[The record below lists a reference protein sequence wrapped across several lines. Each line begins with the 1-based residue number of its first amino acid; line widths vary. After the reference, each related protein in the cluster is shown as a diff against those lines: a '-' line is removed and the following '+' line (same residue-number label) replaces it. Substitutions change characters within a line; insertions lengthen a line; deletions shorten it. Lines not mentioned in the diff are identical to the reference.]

1 MATTDPIGLELVTPI
16 TVQDA
21 PLPRVGL
28 ELRNDDIRRVRL
40 YSRLAAALSSLTLLL
55 LVLAGAWLLGM
66 WVDTPWDSSAVPIIA
81 ATLIASARLGLA
93 EMRLRT
99 YDVQLSDTAVTFA
112 YGRKH
117 YYLPIVH
124 LQLIDTESS
133 PLLRPLGL
141 SRCILHTAGGM
152 VVISPVPIRFVSAIE
167 QAMLEQR
174 AGQPDAG

>member
-1 MATTDPIGLELVTPI
+1 VASSNSIGLQPVGPI
-16 TVQDA
+16 PAHDA
-21 PLPRVGL
+21 TAQPAEPD
-28 ELRNDDIRRVRL
+28 LRQDDIRRVRL
-40 YSRLAAALSSLTLLL
+40 YSRMAAMVSALTLFLLIVGGDWLLDRWVDPPWGGSAPLIAAALL
-55 LVLAGAWLLGM
+55 
-66 WVDTPWDSSAVPIIA
+66 
-81 ATLIASARLGLA
+81 ASARLGLA

-99 YDVQLSDTAVTFA
+99 YDVRVANGAVSFT

-117 YYLPIVH
+117 YYLPIAH

-167 QAMLEQR
+167 QGMLEQR